1 MYVFCSVYR
10 TVCGSYITLIP
21 FWDNTSIGKP
31 LVLPVSYQAKVTLA
45 VNGYYIKTLHSSQK
59 SLDFFVLVYL
69 SVCMSR
75 EMLIHYSVGT
85 KVVWLS
91 LSATSLIYL

>member
-10 TVCGSYITLIP
+10 TVCGNYITHIP
-21 FWDNTSIGKP
+21 FGDNASIGKP
-31 LVLPVSYQAKVTLA
+31 LVSPVSYQAEATLA
-45 VNGYYIKTLHSSQK
+45 VNGKTLHSSQK

-75 EMLIHYSVGT
+75 EMLINYSVDT